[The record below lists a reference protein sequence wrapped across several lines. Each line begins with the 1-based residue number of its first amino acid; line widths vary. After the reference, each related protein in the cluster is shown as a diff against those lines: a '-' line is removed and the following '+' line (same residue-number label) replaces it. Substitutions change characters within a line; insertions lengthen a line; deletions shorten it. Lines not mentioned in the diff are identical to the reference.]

1 MAEIAFEKLRELGEH
16 ITACN
21 FCAACNRP
29 NSGIEWCRL
38 CSPHKNLSTGNSE
51 IDEILYSRQ
60 IHAKNCDEII
70 EYVPH
75 SDFKDIRQIGQGGF
89 AFIYTATWEKKTPQE
104 VSIPVV
110 LKKSKNPIHEFI
122 GEIRVHCD
130 CSLANNYITQ
140 LYGITKDPITEEFM
154 MVLEYASKGNLRQ
167 FLKNANSSEL
177 SWKNKTKILYDVIYD
192 LHIIHKK
199 GYVHKDLH
207 SGNILCFDYYTK
219 ISDMGLSQSVYD
231 SKPTVYGVMPYI
243 APEVLENEK
252 YTYASD
258 IYSFGII
265 MAEVSLGK
273 PPYAE
278 YPHDESLALAICN
291 GLRPGLSAGTPEPY
305 CELFRRCTD
314 TVPEKRPSSEEIVTT
329 IRAWLLFDEFE
340 GAEMLRTPLTQ
351 RFIRRPFIR
360 VVICQFKIFLN

>member
-122 GEIRVHCD
+122 GGGDV
-130 CSLANNYITQ
+130 
-140 LYGITKDPITEEFM
+140 KDPPDTTIHSEAFYTSRHLP
-154 MVLEYASKGNLRQ
+154 VQNLSKLS
-167 FLKNANSSEL
+167 NSGS
-177 SWKNKTKILYDVIYD
+177 N
-192 LHIIHKK
+192 
-199 GYVHKDLH
+199 
-207 SGNILCFDYYTK
+207 NF
-219 ISDMGLSQSVYD
+219 SQDSFPD
-231 SKPTVYGVMPYI
+231 SK
-243 APEVLENEK
+243 LEQLSIPK
-252 YTYASD
+252 S
-258 IYSFGII
+258 YS
-265 MAEVSLGK
+265 K
-273 PPYAE
+273 
-278 YPHDESLALAICN
+278 
-291 GLRPGLSAGTPEPY
+291 
-305 CELFRRCTD
+305 
-314 TVPEKRPSSEEIVTT
+314 
-329 IRAWLLFDEFE
+329 
-340 GAEMLRTPLTQ
+340 
-351 RFIRRPFIR
+351 
-360 VVICQFKIFLN
+360 

>member
-177 SWKNKTKILYDVIYD
+177 SWKNKTKIL
-192 LHIIHKK
+192 
-199 GYVHKDLH
+199 
-207 SGNILCFDYYTK
+207 
-219 ISDMGLSQSVYD
+219 
-231 SKPTVYGVMPYI
+231 
-243 APEVLENEK
+243 
-252 YTYASD
+252 
-258 IYSFGII
+258 
-265 MAEVSLGK
+265 
-273 PPYAE
+273 
-278 YPHDESLALAICN
+278 
-291 GLRPGLSAGTPEPY
+291 PGLSAGTPEPY

-329 IRAWLLFDEFE
+329 IKAWLLFDEFE
-340 GAEMLRTPLTQ
+340 GAEMLRTPPDTTIHSEAFYTSRHLPVQ
-351 RFIRRPFIR
+351 NLSKSSNSGSNNFSQDSFPDSKLGQLSIP
-360 VVICQFKIFLN
+360 KSHSD